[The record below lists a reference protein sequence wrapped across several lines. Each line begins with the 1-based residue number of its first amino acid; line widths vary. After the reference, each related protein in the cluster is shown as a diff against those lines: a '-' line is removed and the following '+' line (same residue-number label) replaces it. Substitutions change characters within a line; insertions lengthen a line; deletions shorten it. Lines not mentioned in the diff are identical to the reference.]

1 MTQALQSLLEHAER
15 ERDDSLAATRRA
27 ESTSQQLRQQL
38 EQLQAYRADYVSR
51 SPGHGGRAAPIELLH
66 CHQAFMQ
73 RLDQALQQQ
82 QHAITQAEERAGVLR
97 QALVVQETRVASVRK
112 LLERRGTQARHLAD
126 RQDQRHSDETA
137 MQLHGRRGE
146 DGGQGGWRLGF
157 ETAPLPH

>member
-73 RLDQALQQQ
+73 RLDQALAQQ
-82 QHAITQAEERAGVLR
+82 AGLLQSADVQLMHQR
-97 QALVVQETRVASVRK
+97 QLLLARETRVAAVRKLVERRAHDHQRVHARREQNRSDEATAQRHWHDSVRK
-112 LLERRGTQARHLAD
+112 GTVTH
-126 RQDQRHSDETA
+126 
-137 MQLHGRRGE
+137 
-146 DGGQGGWRLGF
+146 
-157 ETAPLPH
+157 